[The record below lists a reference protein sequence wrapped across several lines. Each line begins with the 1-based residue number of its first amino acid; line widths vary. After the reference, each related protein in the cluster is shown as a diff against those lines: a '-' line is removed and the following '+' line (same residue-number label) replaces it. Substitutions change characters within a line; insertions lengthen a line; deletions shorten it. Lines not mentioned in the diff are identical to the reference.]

1 MNEFQGNIYRCP
13 NCTRVT
19 TNYPFGCR
27 NKGCPVKK
35 DMLWDSTYGV
45 FVLFVLVFIMFSGLI
60 LLNRDYEKNKSSVPV
75 TKELDFQRHRQYTK

>member
-27 NKGCPVKK
+27 QKDCPVKR
-35 DMLWDSTYGV
+35 DMLWDSTYGL
-45 FVLFVLVFIMFSGLI
+45 FVLFVLVFVGIAGLI
-60 LLNRDYEKNKSSVPV
+60 LLNKEYGEKHTPIEQ
-75 TKELDFQRHRQYTK
+75 KELDFSKNKRYTK